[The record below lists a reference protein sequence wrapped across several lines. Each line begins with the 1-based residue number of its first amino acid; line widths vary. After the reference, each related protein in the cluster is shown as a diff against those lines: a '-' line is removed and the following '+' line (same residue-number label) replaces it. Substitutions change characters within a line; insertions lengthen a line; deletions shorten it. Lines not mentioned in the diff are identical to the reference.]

1 MGNMAM
7 KTLSHKE
14 EKAIELRERLKNI
27 HHFYRIR
34 IEEERN
40 KNLERNEIFI
50 GIIEELQKN
59 HNEKI
64 INIQRTLE

>member
-1 MGNMAM
+1 MGNMMM
-7 KTLSHKE
+7 KTISNKE
-14 EKAIELRERLKNI
+14 EKTIELKERLKNI

-59 HNEKI
+59 HNDKI